1 MSRKRKQK
9 NDESRFQNNYIVIFG
24 WMISKLKLKGNRLF
38 VFAAIYGFSQDGEN
52 AYNGSLDF
60 LSRFVNASRRTV
72 IRTLSELTEEEYI
85 LKEKEDQFCKYK
97 ANIDLIN
104 RLVFGINNP
113 CQSVTDSE
121 KTGDKM
127 SLDQCQNVTA
137 TGDKMTPNN
146 KYNNKYIYIMH
157 GEFKNVQL
165 TEEQYNKLKER
176 DLLSYI
182 ERLSGYMEGTGK
194 KYKNHYATI
203 LNWYR
208 KDNPETKKEDEPN
221 KEHKAPSI
229 EELGDYLT

>member
-1 MSRKRKQK
+1 MSRSKRK

-52 AYNGSLDF
+52 AYNGSLEF

-72 IRTLSELTEEEYI
+72 IRTLSELTEEGYI

-97 ANIDLIN
+97 ANIDLVN
-104 RLVFGINNP
+104 RLVFGINNL

-127 SLDQCQNVTA
+127 ALDQCQNVTA
-137 TGDKMTPNN
+137 TGDKMAPNN

-176 DLLSYI
+176 NMLYYI

-208 KDNPETKKEDEPN
+208 KDHPEVKTEDVPN